1 MRKLWIVVAIVLVS
15 AQAHAQ
21 MGGGGKRGGGGGGQ
35 TSPGDADKQKR
46 MAKEEAAAKAA
57 MKTVPDSK
65 EKYDPWKIGK

>member
-1 MRKLWIVVAIVLVS
+1 MRKLLIALAITLVS
-15 AQAHAQ
+15 VPAYAQ
-21 MGGGGKRGGGGGGQ
+21 MGGGGKHRGGGGQ
-35 TSPGDADKQKR
+35 TSAGDADKQKR

>member
-1 MRKLWIVVAIVLVS
+1 MRKLLIALAIMLVS
-15 AQAHAQ
+15 MPAYAQ
-21 MGGGGKRGGGGGGQ
+21 MGGGGKHRAGGSRNTT
-35 TSPGDADKQKR
+35 TSDADKQKR

>member
-1 MRKLWIVVAIVLVS
+1 MRKLLIALAIVLVS
-15 AQAHAQ
+15 AHAHAQ
-21 MGGGGKRGGGGGGQ
+21 MGGGKHRRGGAN
-35 TSPGDADKQKR
+35 TSASDTEKTKR

>member
-1 MRKLWIVVAIVLVS
+1 MRKLLIALAIMLVS

-21 MGGGGKRGGGGGGQ
+21 MGGGKRHRGGGD
-35 TSPGDADKQKR
+35 TSAGDADKRKR

>member
-1 MRKLWIVVAIVLVS
+1 MRKLWIAIAIVLVS

-21 MGGGGKRGGGGGGQ
+21 MGGGGGKHRGGAQ
-35 TSPGDADKQKR
+35 PSAGDADKQKR
-46 MAKEEAAAKAA
+46 MAKEDAAAKAA

>member
-1 MRKLWIVVAIVLVS
+1 MRKLLIALAIMLVS

-21 MGGGGKRGGGGGGQ
+21 MGGGGRHHGGGGAA
-35 TSPGDADKQKR
+35 SAGDPDKSKR

>member
-1 MRKLWIVVAIVLVS
+1 MRMLWIVVALVLVS

-21 MGGGGKRGGGGGGQ
+21 MGGGGKHRGGGGQ
-35 TSPGDADKQKR
+35 TSAGDADKQKR

>member
-1 MRKLWIVVAIVLVS
+1 MRRLLIAVAIMLVS

-21 MGGGGKRGGGGGGQ
+21 MGGGKHRRGGGQ
-35 TSPGDADKQKR
+35 TSAGDADKQKR

-57 MKTVPDSK
+57 MKSVPDSK

>member
-1 MRKLWIVVAIVLVS
+1 MRKLLIALAITLVAVP
-15 AQAHAQ
+15 AYAQ
-21 MGGGGKRGGGGGGQ
+21 MGGGGKHRGGGAQ
-35 TSPGDADKQKR
+35 TSAGDADKQKR

>member
-1 MRKLWIVVAIVLVS
+1 MRRLLIALAIVLVS

-21 MGGGGKRGGGGGGQ
+21 MDGGKHRRGG
-35 TSPGDADKQKR
+35 SESSASDADKRKR

-57 MKTVPDSK
+57 MKTVPDSN